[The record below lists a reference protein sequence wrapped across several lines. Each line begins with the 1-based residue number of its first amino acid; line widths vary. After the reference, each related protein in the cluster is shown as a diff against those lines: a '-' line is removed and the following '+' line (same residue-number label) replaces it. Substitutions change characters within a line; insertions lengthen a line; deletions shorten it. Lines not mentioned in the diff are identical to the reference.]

1 MAADVSRRAGAGV
14 GGPGGPAPAR
24 KGWTAGRLA
33 SLVAGSILILLSA
46 VLLAGAGVLT
56 WADQEQQ
63 GGYLTTGTATYSTG
77 GYALASDPVHLHGW
91 WGWLGSFTDEVRI
104 RVTAT
109 RHGTLVF
116 VAIGPADAV
125 SRYLSGVSYAS
136 VTALGE
142 HDVTQHPGSLVPAS
156 PSAAIDWAARARGAG
171 PQTLR
176 WAVRSGDWTLV
187 VMNAD
192 GSPGVTIRADVGV
205 TSPALPWL
213 AAELLAAGL
222 LGGLTGAVLVVV
234 PVRLAAGSARQGPA

>member
-14 GGPGGPAPAR
+14 SGPDGSAPAR
-24 KGWTAGRLA
+24 KGWTTGRLG
-33 SLVAGSILILLSA
+33 SLVAGSILVLLSA

-56 WADQEQQ
+56 WADQEQR

-77 GYALASDPVHLHGW
+77 GYALASDPVNLHGR
-91 WGWLGSFTDEVRI
+91 WGWLGSFAGEVKI

-109 RHGTLVF
+109 RPGTPVF

-125 SRYLSGVSYAS
+125 SRYLSGVSYTS
-136 VTALGE
+136 VTALGD
-142 HDVTQHPGSLVPAS
+142 HGVTQHPGSLVPAS
-156 PSAAIDWAARARGAG
+156 PSAALDWAAQVHGAG

-176 WAVRSGDWTLV
+176 WAAHSGDWMVV

-192 GSPGVTIRADVGV
+192 GSPGVTIRTDMGV
-205 TSPALPWL
+205 TSPVLPSL

-222 LGGLTGAVLVVV
+222 LALLAGAVLVGV
-234 PVRLAAGSARQGPA
+234 PVRLAAGSARQLPA